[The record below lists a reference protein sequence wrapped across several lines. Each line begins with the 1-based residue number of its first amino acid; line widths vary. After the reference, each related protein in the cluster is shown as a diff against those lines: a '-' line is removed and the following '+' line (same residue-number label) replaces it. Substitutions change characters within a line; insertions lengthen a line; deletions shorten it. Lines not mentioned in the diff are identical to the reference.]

1 MWSDNRRQEK
11 DRRNSSVSPSL
22 IKQSLLGSWSLG
34 VHVHVCHVRWD
45 CTCAMLSWLV
55 CRNGLHKHDFWEI
68 IKSKTRHSYEAHTY
82 KRHIGFA
89 MWFQRIESMFGGN
102 WANGPSIRDNCPCQ
116 FSHSREC
123 SISMYGEWW
132 GETCQHWH
140 VCGSLCVS
148 GTMSRQSQGPRRVP
162 IEHAECFL
170 SIVDHTNAEQR
181 YH

>member
-1 MWSDNRRQEK
+1 MWSDNRGQAK
-11 DRRNSSVSPSL
+11 VRRNSSVSPSL
-22 IKQSLLGSWSLG
+22 IKQGLLGSWSLG

-68 IKSKTRHSYEAHTY
+68 IKSKIRNSYDAHTY
-82 KRHIGFA
+82 LRHIGFA
-89 MWFQRIESMFGGN
+89 RCFQSIECLFGGN
-102 WANGPSIRDNCPCQ
+102 WANGPSVGDKCPCQ
-116 FSHSREC
+116 FSHGREC

-132 GETCQHWH
+132 EETCQHWH

-148 GTMSRQSQGPRRVP
+148 GTMLRQNLRPRRVP
-162 IEHAECFL
+162 GEHADCFL
-170 SIVDHTNAEQR
+170 SIVDHTNTEQR